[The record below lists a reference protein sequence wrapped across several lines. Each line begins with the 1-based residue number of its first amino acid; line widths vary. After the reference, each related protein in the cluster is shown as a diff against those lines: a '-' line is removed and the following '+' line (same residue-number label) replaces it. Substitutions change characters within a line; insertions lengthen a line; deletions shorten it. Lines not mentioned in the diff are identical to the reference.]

1 MTTRSA
7 SRPTWSTS
15 SATQRWKFS
24 RAETRRR
31 RRASATWKWRT
42 RKRRLT
48 SGNRQRATQQRPTS
62 ESHGRTRKGMLELM
76 TEGDTRSRPSTF
88 HYRMFVSSYLC
99 WTLKQWYRLQFTP
112 SFFFSVFIT
121 DPRLQPSENS
131 SDSRNQP
138 APHRP
143 QMLGDKQSTKFTV
156 HLPRTG
162 WLESRIKANMFHRD
176 RIKF

>member
-1 MTTRSA
+1 MTTRIA

-15 SATQRWKFS
+15 SARQRWKFS
-24 RAETRRR
+24 RAETFRRR
-31 RRASATWKWRT
+31 EASATWKWRT
-42 RKRRLT
+42 RKRRRLT
-48 SGNRQRATQQRPTS
+48 LGSQRRATQRFRTS
-62 ESHGRTRKGMLELM
+62 ASHARNRRRRMLELM

-88 HYRMFVSSYLC
+88 HYRMFVFFISQARDIGYNL
-99 WTLKQWYRLQFTP
+99 LHF
-112 SFFFSVFIT
+112 FFFSVFIT

-138 APHRP
+138 APVRP

-162 WLESRIKANMFHRD
+162 WLESRIKANMFHGD